1 VSYDLY
7 FYEIFYDLYFYEI
20 FYIIYYVLYKMK
32 YSHSYFFLIMLIVV
46 FENFAQYNI
55 KKNKIEKNM
64 FYIFL
69 AIASYAMVCLLLGK
83 CYDFAGAGVG
93 MTNFIWS
100 ILSIVSLI
108 ILGIIAF
115 HETITKYDIIGILL
129 CICGLYFIFIVD
141 HI

>member
-1 VSYDLY
+1 
-7 FYEIFYDLYFYEI
+7 
-20 FYIIYYVLYKMK
+20 
-32 YSHSYFFLIMLIVV
+32 MLIVV